1 MKYPDGDVAELPF
14 PARKIRKDTNPQ
26 NTERE
31 REREK
36 YFLAA

>member
-31 REREK
+31 REK